1 MTAFLCLKYLPS
13 GNQAFSNL
21 LYLVMIR
28 QWKIGQ
34 LVNRFSAP
42 KGVNL
47 QQLCT
52 KAEIFAIEVDELHVE
67 CVVSTALVR
76 PIAVLP

>member
-1 MTAFLCLKYLPS
+1 MVAFICLKYLPS
-13 GNQAFSNL
+13 GNQGFSDI

-28 QWKIGQ
+28 QWKSG
-34 LVNRFSAP
+34 LPVNRSSAP

-47 QQLCT
+47 QQLCA
-52 KAEIFAIEVDELHVE
+52 KAEVFAVEIDELHVE

-76 PIAVLP
+76 PIAALP